1 MALRQIVKVGDE
13 ILRQRCK
20 EVTDFDDRLK
30 MLIDDMFETMEK
42 ANGVGLAA
50 PQVGLLKRVIVVC
63 VDDKNK
69 YAVVNPVITKA
80 SGVQCGMEGC
90 LSVPDRNGYVE
101 RPKKVVVEGFDA
113 SGNPVKIKADGLLA
127 VAFCHEIDHLDG
139 VLFIDKLTDDKKG
152 KK

>member
-1 MALRQIVKVGDE
+1 MALRQIVKLGDE
-13 ILRQRCK
+13 ILRQRSR
-20 EVTDFDDRLK
+20 EITVFDDKLK
-30 MLIDDMFETMEK
+30 ELVADMFETMEK

-69 YAVVNPVITKA
+69 YAVINPVITKT
-80 SGVQCGMEGC
+80 SGTQCGAEGC
-90 LSVPDRNGYVE
+90 LSVPERNGYVE
-101 RPKKVVVEGFDA
+101 RPKKVVVEGLDEN
-113 SGNPVKIKADGLLA
+113 GNPIKIKADGLLA

-139 VLFIDKLTDDKKG
+139 VLFIDKVIDDKKG